1 MDETTVYTCKYCGTT
16 LTSHLMCDFCQI
28 GFSPSEVS
36 TDHRRASQIPE
47 ELPILENENEV
58 LQRGTL
64 DLMQEKTLT
73 LYYLLKIARKAK
85 DTAFRANE
93 DQKLDHLVKKIYVIE
108 NLIFDREGTYPKSM
122 QDSVLK
128 KKRTELIDFQSFLE
142 GKGRMVMKEFQR
154 KK

>member
-1 MDETTVYTCKYCGTT
+1 MSETTNYTCKYCGTS
-16 LTSHLMCDFCQI
+16 LTSHLTCDFCQM

-36 TDHRRASQIPE
+36 TDHRRISQIPE
-47 ELPILENENEV
+47 DIPILEDEQEV

-85 DTAFRANE
+85 DKAFRAHE
-93 DQKLDHLVKKIYVIE
+93 DQKLDHLVKKIFVIE
-108 NLIFDREGTYPKSM
+108 NLIFEREGTYPKSM

-128 KKRTELIDFQSFLE
+128 KKRAELIDFHSFLE
-142 GKGRMVMKEFQR
+142 SKDRIVMKEFQR
-154 KK
+154 NK

>member
-1 MDETTVYTCKYCGTT
+1 
-16 LTSHLMCDFCQI
+16 MCDFCQI

-93 DQKLDHLVKKIYVIE
+93 DQKLDHLIKK
-108 NLIFDREGTYPKSM
+108 FM
-122 QDSVLK
+122 
-128 KKRTELIDFQSFLE
+128 
-142 GKGRMVMKEFQR
+142 
-154 KK
+154 